1 LPPPDCGDERPAA
14 DGSLARDG
22 LRLGNLAP
30 EDWALLLAASA
41 IGSFLGVVIRRLPEE
56 RPILWARSQCESC
69 GAVLTG
75 RDLVPLL
82 SWLLAGGRCRH
93 CGRTLGCFYPTVE
106 IAALMVAVAALAVD
120 GMPRAALDCLL
131 GWWLLALAGIDLRV
145 WLLPDRLTLPLIA
158 AGLTAA
164 ATLDPRSLLDR
175 ALGAALGYLALQ
187 AIAALYRSVRRREGL
202 GGGDAKLLAAAGAWV
217 GATALP
223 QVILLAA
230 LTALAAAGAMRLGG
244 VRLQLHSALPF
255 GPFLALG
262 TWILWLAGPIL
273 L

>member
-1 LPPPDCGDERPAA
+1 VAN
-14 DGSLARDG
+14 GSLASDG

-30 EDWALLLAASA
+30 EDWALLLTASA

-93 CGRTLGCFYPTVE
+93 CGRPLGCFYPAVE

-145 WLLPDRLTLPLIA
+145 WLLPDLLTLPLIA
-158 AGLTAA
+158 AGLAAA

-175 ALGAALGYLALQ
+175 ALQ
-187 AIAALYRSVRRREGL
+187 AIAALYRTVRRREGL

-273 L
+273 R